1 MKLSILAGS
10 TSQTINVF
18 IQDSS
23 STTGAG
29 LTGLVYN
36 TSSLVAYY
44 ALPRAAAT
52 AITLATQTVTGAYSS
67 GGFVEISS
75 SNMPGWY
82 RLDVP
87 DASIASGRFT
97 SIHLKGATNMAPLP
111 IEIEL
116 TAWNNQ
122 DAVHGGMSA
131 LPNTACTTNASL
143 LTSGTGTDQISVTS
157 GRIDIGKALGT
168 AVTLDANSVLNV
180 STKYIGGTLQ
190 TARDIGASVLLSS
203 GTGTGQLSF
212 TSGVVKSDPWP
223 IALPGSYAS
232 GTAGYILGNLAA
244 GADPWS
250 TALPG
255 AYSSGQ
261 AGYLVGTYVNASIS
275 AVKAKTDSL
284 TFTVSNQVDAN
295 TLKIGGTTQTGRD
308 IGASVLLSN
317 GTGTGQVGLSSGRVT
332 VQSNTV
338 TDVGLNNFEFVM
350 VDSAGIPRTG
360 LSVTPQRSIDGGA
373 FGAATNSVSEVSS
386 GVYKINLSAAD
397 LNGSVITLRFTA
409 TGAQDRL
416 ITVVMVP

>member
-10 TSQTINVF
+10 TSQTINIF

-97 SIHLKGATNMAPLP
+97 SIHLKGASNMAPLP

-168 AVTLDANSVLNV
+168 AVTLDSNSVLNV

>member
-18 IQDSS
+18 VQDSS

-36 TSSLVAYY
+36 SGSLTAYY

-52 AITLATQTVTGAYSS
+52 SITLATQTVTGAYSS

-75 SNMPGWY
+75 SNMPGFY
-82 RLDVP
+82 RLDIP
-87 DASIASGRFT
+87 DAALASGRFVN
-97 SIHLKGATNMAPLP
+97 IMLKGASNMAPLP

-168 AVTLDANSVLNV
+168 AVTLDSNSVLNV

-203 GTGTGQLSF
+203 GTGAGQISF

-223 IALPGSYAS
+223 IALPGSYTS

-244 GADPWS
+244 GADPWA

-255 AYSSGQ
+255 SYTSGE
-261 AGYLVGTYVNASIS
+261 AGYLVGNYVNASIA

-295 TLKIGGTTQTGRD
+295 ALKIGGTTQTGRD

-317 GTGTGQVGLSSGRVT
+317 GTGTGQVSLSSGRIA

-360 LSVTPQRSIDGGA
+360 LSVTPTRSIDGGA
-373 FGAATNSVSEVSS
+373 FGATSNSVSEVSN
-386 GVYKINLSAAD
+386 GVYKINLSAGD

>member
-10 TSQTINVF
+10 TSQTINIF

-29 LTGLVYN
+29 LTGLVFN
-36 TSSLVAYY
+36 SGSLTAYY

-52 AITLATQTVTGAYSS
+52 SITLATQTVTGSYSS

-82 RLDVP
+82 RFDIP
-87 DASIASGRFT
+87 DAAIASGRF
-97 SIHLKGATNMAPLP
+97 SNIHFKGASNMAPLP

-116 TAWNNQ
+116 TGWNNQ

-157 GRIDIGKALGT
+157 GRVDTGKISGT
-168 AVTLDANSVLNV
+168 S
-180 STKYIGGTLQ
+180 Q

-223 IALPGSYAS
+223 IALPGSYTS

-261 AGYLVGTYVNASIS
+261 AGFLVGTYVNASIA

-295 TLKIGGTTQTGRD
+295 ALKIGGTTQTGRD
-308 IGASVLLSN
+308 LGASVLLSN
-317 GTGTGQVGLSSGRVT
+317 GTGTGQVSLSSGRVA

-373 FGAATNSVSEVSS
+373 FGAASNAVSEISN
-386 GVYKINLSAAD
+386 GLYKINLSAGD

-416 ITVVMVP
+416 ITVIMVP